1 MQETR
6 ASSLRMNRQPPK
18 GPQEGS
24 SPFDNLGEIRKDAV
38 KEDEETFPPFLI
50 NEETGEV
57 TFLEDVIPPPPPGP
71 GVLPGGGASNAIT
84 YDFRHGKIP
93 EGIEMF
99 GGEPSLEVQQD
110 KSTALVVPPNAFIKC
125 RCMFFFPP
133 PLAPQL
139 LIGFVAVNVPAN
151 GGEYVNDYTLTM
163 DVKLDSLPKDR

>member
-1 MQETR
+1 
-6 ASSLRMNRQPPK
+6 MNRQPPK